1 MQLTVTM
8 ALLSLKATINFFFLS
23 SVDVISQMI
32 CFTLTIP
39 NEIKIAI
46 FGLSLNV
53 LDTIK
58 QKVRLMY
65 DDSLDQFLSVL
76 EAHQTRC

>member
-1 MQLTVTM
+1 MRE
-8 ALLSLKATINFFFLS
+8 
-23 SVDVISQMI
+23 
-32 CFTLTIP
+32 
-39 NEIKIAI
+39 EIKIAI

-65 DDSLDQFLSVL
+65 DDSLDVSWANIADFYLVFINEYYSNTV
-76 EAHQTRC
+76 